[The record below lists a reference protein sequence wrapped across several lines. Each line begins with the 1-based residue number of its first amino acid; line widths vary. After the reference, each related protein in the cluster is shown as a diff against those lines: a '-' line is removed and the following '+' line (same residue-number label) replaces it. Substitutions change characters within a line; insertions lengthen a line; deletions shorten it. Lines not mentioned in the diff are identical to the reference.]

1 LSVGIEENLFFLFSD
16 AREMKLLRDAL
27 FRAKKFRAFGF
38 EGERII
44 ALDV

>member
-1 LSVGIEENLFFLFSD
+1 LSVGIEEKMFFVFD
-16 AREMKLLRDAL
+16 CAGMKLFRDAL
-27 FRAKKFRAFGF
+27 RSGQKKFRAFGF